1 VTREKHT
8 RSTEAFTAQTSKE
21 LVIDRVLDVTSRFG
35 LPWSRSKVRRLL
47 VVWERQVMPLGRW
60 DFPDFVIH
68 KMQLTAEQ
76 ARCERAAI
84 DALRAVLT
92 YHDPTGLSASIRADR
107 RDGNRA

>member
-1 VTREKHT
+1 MTREKES
-8 RSTEAFTAQTSKE
+8 RSTEAFTAQASRE
-21 LVIDRVLDVTSRFG
+21 LVIDRVLDVTGRFG

-47 VVWERQVMPLGRW
+47 VVWERRVMPLGRW

-68 KMQLTAEQ
+68 KMQLSAEQ

-84 DALRAVLT
+84 DALRALLP

-107 RDGNRA
+107 RRGNTA

>member
-1 VTREKHT
+1 VTREKQS
-8 RSTEAFTAQTSKE
+8 RSTEAFTAQTSRE
-21 LVIDRVLDVTSRFG
+21 LVIDRVLDVTGRFG

-47 VVWERQVMPLGRW
+47 VVWERRVMPLGRW

-84 DALRAVLT
+84 EALRALLP

-107 RDGNRA
+107 KRGNRA